1 MAQSTTL
8 YIHGHPDLGPEKA
21 IDGNLNT
28 LSHTDCG
35 HNRPHWFRY
44 YFSENRSVGRIKV
57 VNGKLDHW
65 RTRLNGAVV
74 SVMVN
79 DEGHRA
85 ACRSNT
91 IVVREGAT
99 VEGQTYYLDCTG
111 NSGIGIEVLLDKAD
125 TCLEL
130 REIAV
135 YAP

>member
-1 MAQSTTL
+1 M
-8 YIHGHPDLGPEKA
+8 
-21 IDGNLNT
+21 
-28 LSHTDCG
+28 
-35 HNRPHWFRY
+35 
-44 YFSENRSVGRIKV
+44 
-57 VNGKLDHW
+57 VNGKLNEW